1 MDSVAE
7 RVIQMGVQV
16 TEGLGAGSQPEI
28 GRAAAEEVMVARD
41 LCLAELTGAHVHIAH
56 ISTAGAVR
64 LVREAKARGIRV
76 TAEVTPHHLYFTDE
90 VVGSYDPVFKVN
102 PPLRTAADVDAVRQG
117 LQPPYYRRQI
127 LRQMLEIG
135 YYSLPVVGLTAI
147 FTGMVLALQSYTG
160 FARFSAE
167 SAIPNVVV
175 VSLTRELGPVL
186 AGLMVAGRVGAAMA
200 AEIGTMRVTEQI
212 DALTTLST
220 NPFKY
225 LVAPRLLAGIVSLPI
240 LVLLAD
246 IIGVL
251 GGFIV
256 GVYKLDFNDAAYLR
270 NTMDFLQFQDVF
282 SGLVKAS
289 VFGFLITLMGC
300 YHGYT
305 SKGGAQGVGAATTNA
320 VVSASIL
327 ILTFNYFITEAFF
340 AR

>member
-1 MDSVAE
+1 MS
-7 RVIQMGVQV
+7 IPLI
-16 TEGLGAGSQPEI
+16 TILGRMTIAFLAATGS
-28 GRAAAEEVMVARD
+28 
-41 LCLAELTGAHVHIAH
+41 
-56 ISTAGAVR
+56 
-64 LVREAKARGIRV
+64 V
-76 TAEVTPHHLYFTDE
+76 TAFAFH
-90 VVGSYDPVFKVN
+90 
-102 PPLRTAADVDAVRQG
+102 AVRQAV
-117 LQPPYYRRQI
+117 QPPYYRRQI
-127 LRQMLEIG
+127 LSQILEIG

-186 AGLMVAGRVGAAMA
+186 ASLMVAGRVGASIA

-220 NPFKY
+220 DPFKY
-225 LVAPRLLAGIVSLPI
+225 LVAPRLIAGVVTLPI
-240 LVLLAD
+240 LVLLSD

-251 GGFIV
+251 GGYLV
-256 GVYKLDFNDAAYLR
+256 GVYKLDFNDTAYLR
-270 NTMDFLQFQDVF
+270 NTIDFLQFMDVF
-282 SGLVKAS
+282 SGLVKAA

-305 SKGGAQGVGAATTNA
+305 SKGGAQGVGMATTNA

-327 ILTFNYFITEAFF
+327 IFTFNYFLTEAFF
-340 AR
+340 SR

>member
-1 MDSVAE
+1 MSFPLLTV
-7 RVIQMGVQV
+7 
-16 TEGLGAGSQPEI
+16 LG
-28 GRAAAEEVMVARD
+28 RMT
-41 LCLAELTGAHVHIAH
+41 LAFLQATGA
-56 ISTAGAVR
+56 
-64 LVREAKARGIRV
+64 V
-76 TAEVTPHHLYFTDE
+76 TAFAFH
-90 VVGSYDPVFKVN
+90 
-102 PPLRTAADVDAVRQG
+102 AVRQAV
-117 LQPPYYRRQI
+117 QPPYYRRQI
-127 LRQMLEIG
+127 VSQILEIG

-186 AGLMVAGRVGAAMA
+186 ASLMVAGRIGASIA

-220 NPFKY
+220 DPFKY
-225 LVAPRLLAGIVSLPI
+225 LVAPRLIAGIVTLPI
-240 LVLLAD
+240 LVLVAD
-246 IIGVL
+246 IIGIL
-251 GGFIV
+251 GGFLV

-270 NTMDFLQFQDVF
+270 NTIDFLQFQDVF
-282 SGLVKAS
+282 SGLVKAA

-305 SKGGAQGVGAATTNA
+305 SKGGAQGVGMATTSA
-320 VVSASIL
+320 VVSASAL

-340 AR
+340 SI

>member
-1 MDSVAE
+1 MSLPL
-7 RVIQMGVQV
+7 V
-16 TEGLGAGSQPEI
+16 TVLG
-28 GRAAAEEVMVARD
+28 RMT
-41 LCLAELTGAHVHIAH
+41 LALLETI
-56 ISTAGAVR
+56 GAVASFA
-64 LVREAKARGIRV
+64 VQ
-76 TAEVTPHHLYFTDE
+76 
-90 VVGSYDPVFKVN
+90 
-102 PPLRTAADVDAVRQG
+102 AVRHAV
-117 LQPPYYRRQI
+117 QPPYYRRQI

-160 FARFSAE
+160 FQRFSAE

-186 AGLMVAGRVGAAMA
+186 AALMVAGRVGAAMA

-220 NPFKY
+220 DPLKY
-225 LVAPRLLAGIVSLPI
+225 LVVPRLIAGIITLPL
-240 LVLLAD
+240 LVLVAD

-251 GGFIV
+251 GGYV
-256 GVYKLDFNDAAYLR
+256 VSVYKLDFNDVAYLR
-270 NTMDFLQFQDVF
+270 NTLDFLQFQDVF
-282 SGLVKAS
+282 SGLVKAA

-320 VVSASIL
+320 VVSASVL